1 METIYAYL
9 AGIIDGEGCISIR
22 KCKQGKYIYF
32 KPMIEVSMTHRP
44 TIEFVAKTFGNSVWY
59 EVRAIYRHKKIYK
72 WRATGTNVIPIL
84 KNILPYLITKR
95 EQAIVALEMAN
106 LLSKKGHKWSSPER
120 IRQNATR
127 LPLFDKMFILNHG

>member
-84 KNILPYLITKR
+84 KNIFSLFAFSDTDTT
-95 EQAIVALEMAN
+95 
-106 LLSKKGHKWSSPER
+106 LSVYNTCKIGINSFHNYNVSY
-120 IRQNATR
+120 
-127 LPLFDKMFILNHG
+127 